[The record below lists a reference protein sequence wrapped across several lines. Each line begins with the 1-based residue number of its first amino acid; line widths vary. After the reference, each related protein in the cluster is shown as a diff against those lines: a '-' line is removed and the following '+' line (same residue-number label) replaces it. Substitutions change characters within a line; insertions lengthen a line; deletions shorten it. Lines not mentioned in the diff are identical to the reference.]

1 MSKVI
6 EDLSTIWRNGSTKK
20 KIACIGSIN
29 ADMSIRVERFVA
41 PGETMRG
48 KGFKMFNGGKGANQA
63 AAAGN
68 LAGTVFMFGKIGNDP
83 FAEKLRNA
91 LCAQGVFC
99 DAVVAEKDIST
110 GAAMIQVAD
119 SGQNAI
125 IIDAG
130 ANALVDEAYIDA
142 SKILLSLC
150 NIAMLQLEIPMATN
164 IYAAKYCR
172 EQGMTVI
179 LDPAP
184 AAFLPAELLE
194 SVDIITPNETELE
207 QITGIK
213 PASWNERL
221 LACKALCDMGVGI
234 VINKA
239 GPDGVYV
246 YREGVMKNYPT
257 YEVEVVDTT
266 AAGDSFNGAFAY
278 AMSCGVEF
286 EPAVDFANLL
296 AAVSTTGFGAQSAMP
311 TRLGM
316 EKARA
321 ALHRKEEILP

>member
-1 MSKVI
+1 
-6 EDLSTIWRNGSTKK
+6 
-20 KIACIGSIN
+20 
-29 ADMSIRVERFVA
+29 
-41 PGETMRG
+41 
-48 KGFKMFNGGKGANQA
+48 
-63 AAAGN
+63 
-68 LAGTVFMFGKIGNDP
+68 
-83 FAEKLRNA
+83 
-91 LCAQGVFC
+91 
-99 DAVVAEKDIST
+99 
-110 GAAMIQVAD
+110 
-119 SGQNAI
+119 
-125 IIDAG
+125 
-130 ANALVDEAYIDA
+130 
-142 SKILLSLC
+142 
-150 NIAMLQLEIPMATN
+150 MLQLEIPMATN

-184 AAFLPAELLE
+184 AASLPAELLCN
-194 SVDIITPNETELE
+194 VDIITPNETELE

-213 PASWNERL
+213 PASWDGRL
-221 LACKALCDMGVGI
+221 RACKALCDMGVGV

-278 AMSCGVEF
+278 AMSCGVDF

-321 ALHRKEEILP
+321 TLRRKEEILP